1 MGQSSPDSRQPG
13 EMPVISPRGS
23 TSKAARRVN
32 HGKNKVIIN
41 AAFWAVNYFAN
52 RNNLAVWN
60 AGNSQIQRVSRDL
73 S

>member
-13 EMPVISPRGS
+13 EMPAISPPGS

-32 HGKNKVIIN
+32 NGKNKVIIN
-41 AAFWAVNYFAN
+41 AAFWTVNYFAN
-52 RNNLAVWN
+52 RNNPAMQN
-60 AGNSQIQRVSRDL
+60 MDNSQIQRVSRDL